1 MTDWDDAFNNSGY
14 IANAQAYF
22 AAWEQ
27 QAKAFRESGVRSDLS
42 LSYGPTDRQK
52 LDLFH
57 PPAKPKGLVLF
68 VHGGYWM
75 KLNRSYFSHLAAGP
89 LANGWAVAIPSYTLA
104 PDAQISGIT
113 REVAQAIMVSASKI
127 EGPIRLAGHSAGGH
141 LVTRMICQDSP
152 IDPAI
157 QSLIV
162 KTVSIS
168 GVHDLRNL
176 LKTKMNDTLHL
187 TPEEATAESPCLG
200 KPIAGANATCWV
212 GADERP
218 EFIRQSHLLCDT
230 WIKQG
235 AVMDVYLDPGKHHFD
250 VIDAL
255 KLPNSK
261 LTQTLL
267 EKY

>member
-14 IANAQAYF
+14 IPNAPEYF

-27 QAKAFRESGVRSDLS
+27 RAKAFRESGIKSDLS
-42 LSYGPTDRQK
+42 LDYGPADRQK

-57 PPAKPKGLVLF
+57 PATKPKGLVVF

-89 LANGWAVAIPSYTLA
+89 LANGRAVAIPSYTLA
-104 PDAQISGIT
+104 PDARISGIT
-113 REVAQAIMVSASKI
+113 REIAQAVMFAASRI
-127 EGPIRLAGHSAGGH
+127 DGPIHLSGHSAGGH
-141 LVTRMICQDSP
+141 LVARMICTDSP
-152 IDPAI
+152 IDPVVQARI
-157 QSLIV
+157 AKV
-162 KTVSIS
+162 VSIS

-176 LKTKMNDTLHL
+176 VKTKMNDMLQL

-200 KPIAGANATCWV
+200 KPIAGANVTCWV

-218 EFIRQSHLLCDT
+218 EFIRQSHLLHDM
-230 WIKQG
+230 WGKQG
-235 AVMDVYLDPGKHHFD
+235 ATMDVYLDPDKHHFN
-250 VIDAL
+250 VIGSL
-255 KLPNSK
+255 NLPNSK

-267 EKY
+267 GK